1 MKNANTTINTIVTGA
16 IVLAVARSLSKSK
29 ENQEKN
35 GRSLSHKPTVLDDF
49 KAVCPNMPELAEKEF
64 KDYIAKVN
72 QLHKDCF
79 KLARDDR
86 GSAVNKAI
94 AEFINGVMGSVGHIT
109 AGSFAITRVAAKT
122 VKDVCTSF
130 DKSSGEVFRRA
141 VEVCLFNCAVEYQ
154 YSDTASLDYFKARI
168 ALERNTTIRE
178 TTPARITMLKNIL
191 SKLKK
196 DTAEYKDV
204 ENQLKGAERS
214 FDIAEKAESEVTKA
228 FNEATAKLD
237 ESVKAGSNSM
247 LVEILNSAEH
257 GLTPSTIAT
266 NVVEKLSETSKADK
280 ASKAEKK
287 SA

>member
-1 MKNANTTINTIVTGA
+1 
-16 IVLAVARSLSKSK
+16 
-29 ENQEKN
+29 
-35 GRSLSHKPTVLDDF
+35 
-49 KAVCPNMPELAEKEF
+49 
-64 KDYIAKVN
+64 
-72 QLHKDCF
+72 
-79 KLARDDR
+79 
-86 GSAVNKAI
+86 
-94 AEFINGVMGSVGHIT
+94 
-109 AGSFAITRVAAKT
+109 
-122 VKDVCTSF
+122 
-130 DKSSGEVFRRA
+130 
-141 VEVCLFNCAVEYQ
+141 
-154 YSDTASLDYFKARI
+154 
-168 ALERNTTIRE
+168 
-178 TTPARITMLKNIL
+178 MLKNIL

-214 FDIAEKAESEVTKA
+214 FDIAENAKSEVAKA

-266 NVVEKLSETSKADK
+266 NVVEKLSEKSKAEK